1 MWDVHPNKLSEKD
14 LGDFTADHKI
24 SHDNETGAYVSVFKA
39 TWCPNPDVEP
49 FFTVGNMKK
58 HVDVY
63 SREGKLIKKLGDGV
77 ETIPAVTAM
86 HVSKPSLI
94 GAAAG

>member
-1 MWDVHPNKLSEKD
+1 
-14 LGDFTADHKI
+14 
-24 SHDNETGAYVSVFKA
+24 
-39 TWCPNPDVEP
+39 
-49 FFTVGNMKK
+49 MKK

-63 SREGKLIKKLGDGV
+63 SRDGTLIKKLGDGV

-86 HVSKPSLI
+86 HVSKPTLV